1 MQNILSLMIFVPI
14 VGAIAMQFLPKGK
27 EGMAKWIA
35 AAFTAIP
42 LLLSI
47 QLISSFNFNTAEMQF
62 VEKASWISSLNV
74 EYHLG
79 VDGLSILMVLLTSLL
94 SFLGVFASWNI
105 TKMVKGYYTMYL
117 LLHVGMMG
125 VFCSLD
131 FFLFYVFYE
140 VMLLPMYFL
149 VGIWGGE
156 KKEYAAIKFF
166 LYTLAGSVFL
176 LIGIIALY
184 MYSRGPDGAGVP
196 TFNILQLAKMDWSQY
211 TINIFGHQLPF
222 DKTVWWLIFVGF
234 AVKVPIVPLHTWLPW
249 AHVQAPTAVSVI
261 LAGVLLKIG
270 TYGMLRINWT
280 ILPEATQSMS
290 SFLVV
295 LGIINIIY
303 GAFCAM
309 AQKDLKKLVAY
320 SSVSHMGYCILGMAA
335 AIKAGAGPS
344 AQAAMN
350 GAILQMFNH
359 GLSAAMMFMLVG
371 VLYDRLH
378 HRYLVTED
386 GRLGFGG
393 IAQKAPWVT
402 AAWTVAIFASLGL
415 PGLNGFVS
423 EALVF
428 LGAFPIYKTATV
440 VASLGIVLT
449 GAYLLWMAQRV
460 FLGPF
465 TALEKDPKTG
475 SLVPA
480 HEVAEPTLR
489 EWVVIAPLGL
499 LCLIVG
505 VIPQPFLNF
514 MKVSVNHLLSLYN

>member
-1 MQNILSLMIFVPI
+1 MQNILTLMTFIPLLGVLALQFV
-14 VGAIAMQFLPKGK
+14 PKGK
-27 EGMAKWIA
+27 DQIVKWIA
-35 AAFTAIP
+35 VGFTAIP
-42 LLLSI
+42 LLLSF
-47 QLISSFNFNTAEMQF
+47 QLINAFNFDTAAMQF
-62 VEKASWISSLNV
+62 VEKGSWISSLNV
-74 EYHLG
+74 EYHMG
-79 VDGLSILMVLLTSLL
+79 VDGLSILMVLLTSML
-94 SFLGVFASWNI
+94 SFLGVFASWNVK
-105 TKMVKGYYTMYL
+105 KMVKGYFTMYL

-125 VFCSLD
+125 VFCALD

-140 VMLLPMYFL
+140 IMLLPMYFL

-176 LIGIIALY
+176 LIGIIGLY
-184 MYSRGPDGAGVP
+184 MYSRGPDGSGIP
-196 TFNILQLAKMDWSQY
+196 TFNILQLATMDWTQY
-211 TINIFGHQLPF
+211 TINIFGVQLPF
-222 DKTVWWLIFVGF
+222 DKTVWWLMFVGF

-270 TYGMLRINWT
+270 TYGMLRMNWT
-280 ILPEATQSMS
+280 ILPEATQSLS
-290 SFLVV
+290 YVLVIM
-295 LGIINIIY
+295 GIVNIIY
-303 GAFCAM
+303 GALCAM

-350 GAILQMFNH
+350 GAVLQMFNH
-359 GLSAAMMFMLVG
+359 GLSSAMMFMLVG

-378 HRYLVTED
+378 HRYIVTED

-428 LGAFPIYKTATV
+428 LGVFPIYKTATV
-440 VASLGIVLT
+440 IASLGIVLT

-465 TALEKDPKTG
+465 TTLEKDTRTG
-475 SLVPA
+475 SLVAA
-480 HEVAEPTLR
+480 HEIAEPTVR
-489 EWVVIAPLGL
+489 EWVVVAPLAI
-499 LCLIVG
+499 LCLVVG
-505 VIPQPFLNF
+505 VYPQPFLNF
-514 MKVSVNHLLSLYN
+514 VKVSLNQLLSLYN